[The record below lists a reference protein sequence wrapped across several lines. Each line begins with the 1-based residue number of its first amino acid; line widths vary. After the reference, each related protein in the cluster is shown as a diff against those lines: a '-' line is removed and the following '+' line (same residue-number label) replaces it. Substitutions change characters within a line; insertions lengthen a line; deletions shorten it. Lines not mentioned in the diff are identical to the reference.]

1 MSELLSKEEK
11 ERILRTLEKD
21 MEFRYAVAGLV
32 GLAEVLKRLD
42 SIEARLEE
50 HSRILREHSE
60 ALQNHSKILEELI
73 RGVEDLAKA
82 VDEHS
87 RRVEDLTKA
96 VYEHSKTIAELKI
109 SIGSLGRRI
118 GLDLEKTILNLYR
131 DQLLGL
137 GIRDVNEIERFVYKD
152 KEGKYFRKGA
162 KIEVDIYAHDKEV
175 YLIEVK
181 SLVEEEDVDFFDK
194 KCEII
199 AQAINKE
206 IKRKIIVAVNVTE
219 DALRRA

>member
-1 MSELLSKEEK
+1 LEYLLSELLSKEEK

-32 GLAEVLKRLD
+32 GFAEVLKRLD
-42 SIEARLEE
+42 TIEERIEE
-50 HSRILREHSE
+50 Y
-60 ALQNHSKILEELI
+60 SKIL
-73 RGVEDLAKA
+73 V
-82 VDEHS
+82 EHS
-87 RRVEDLTKA
+87 RRIEDLTKA
-96 VYEHSKTIAELKI
+96 VYEHSKAIAELKI

-152 KEGKYFRKGA
+152 KEGKYLRKGA

-199 AQAINKE
+199 AQVINKE

-219 DALRRA
+219 DALRRAKELGIDVIYGAIISQ